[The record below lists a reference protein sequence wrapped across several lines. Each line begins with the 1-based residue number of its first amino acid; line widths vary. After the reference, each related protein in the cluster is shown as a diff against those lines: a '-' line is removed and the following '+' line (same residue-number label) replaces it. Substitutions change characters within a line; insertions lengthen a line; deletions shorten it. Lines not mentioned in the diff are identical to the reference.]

1 MIYETYKKHI
11 DEATVTIQQL
21 DRAINKNSLARL
33 FVILVGGGLLFYS
46 FQTTSI
52 LLVCAL
58 TLLIV
63 LVFAFLIKRQSR
75 LEKERDNQH
84 AFLRVNVNE
93 MDLRD
98 HRKTMYDEGGDFENG
113 KHPYS
118 SDLDIFGSFSLFT
131 LLNRCATK
139 LGVALLSDW
148 LAQAGTKM
156 EIMARQEA
164 SSELAK
170 DITWSQNFQSK
181 LLFNLSQRIEV
192 KSFLSRYFKDSSLS
206 FGNKFMQVYVL
217 VAPFV
222 LLIGVLFSVFVSPIW
237 PYVGGLALIHLFWTL
252 GMAGKVSLFS
262 SKIDK
267 VGQMLGAY
275 AEGIAMVEDRKF
287 LAQRNIELQQ
297 VLMLDNQKLSVA
309 FRELSSLINNLD
321 ARNNMLV
328 GALLNMFML
337 WDFKYVLKIVRWKSQ
352 YEERILVAFD
362 VIAEFEALNALAVLK
377 RNNPNWVMPT
387 VLDNPLSDKIHTK
400 QVNHPLIAPAHAVAN
415 DYTNEGHRIALI
427 TGSNMAGKSTFLRT
441 VGINAVLAYTGA
453 VVCAAEFSLPIY
465 NLISYMRI
473 KDSLNESTSTFKAE
487 LDRMKFILETVA
499 THKDSFFL
507 IDEMLRGTNS
517 VDKYLG
523 SRAIIKNLI
532 AEDGKGMVA
541 THDLQ
546 LSTLAEEYPTAVQNF
561 HFDIQVV
568 DGEMLFDYKLKDGK
582 CTVFNA
588 SILLKGIGVDVEKA
602 ENS

>member
-1 MIYETYKKHI
+1 
-11 DEATVTIQQL
+11 
-21 DRAINKNSLARL
+21 
-33 FVILVGGGLLFYS
+33 
-46 FQTTSI
+46 
-52 LLVCAL
+52 
-58 TLLIV
+58 
-63 LVFAFLIKRQSR
+63 
-75 LEKERDNQH
+75 
-84 AFLRVNVNE
+84 
-93 MDLRD
+93 
-98 HRKTMYDEGGDFENG
+98 
-113 KHPYS
+113 
-118 SDLDIFGSFSLFT
+118 
-131 LLNRCATK
+131 
-139 LGVALLSDW
+139 
-148 LAQAGTKM
+148 
-156 EIMARQEA
+156 
-164 SSELAK
+164 
-170 DITWSQNFQSK
+170 
-181 LLFNLSQRIEV
+181 
-192 KSFLSRYFKDSSLS
+192 
-206 FGNKFMQVYVL
+206 
-217 VAPFV
+217 
-222 LLIGVLFSVFVSPIW
+222 
-237 PYVGGLALIHLFWTL
+237 
-252 GMAGKVSLFS
+252 MAGKVSLFS

-275 AEGIAMVEDRKF
+275 AEGIEMVEDRKF

-297 VLMLDNQKLSVA
+297 ILMLDNQKLSVA

-362 VIAEFEALNALAVLK
+362 VVAEFEALNALAVLK
-377 RNNPNWVMPT
+377 RNNPTWVVPT
-387 VLDNPLSDKIHTK
+387 VLDDPLSDKIHTK
-400 QVNHPLIAPAHAVAN
+400 QINHPLIAAGHAVAN

-441 VGINAVLAYTGA
+441 IGINAVLAYTGA

-499 THKDSFFL
+499 EHKDSFFL